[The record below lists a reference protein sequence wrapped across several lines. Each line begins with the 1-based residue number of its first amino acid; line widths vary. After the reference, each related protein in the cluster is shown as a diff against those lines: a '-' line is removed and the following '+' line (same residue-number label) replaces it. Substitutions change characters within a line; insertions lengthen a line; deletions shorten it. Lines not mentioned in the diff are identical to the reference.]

1 MHVHMNGKNVGIQ
14 GKGVLLKKIIIK
26 PLPMEGG
33 SILEKNR
40 IVGIMSNAV
49 GVPPSDA
56 MASIGAGL
64 DFSKHVRR
72 ESRSVQKKK
81 RGGDDNIKFVF

>member
-1 MHVHMNGKNVGIQ
+1 MHVHMIGKNVGIQ
-14 GKGVLLKKIIIK
+14 GNGVLLKKIIIK

-33 SILEKNR
+33 MLEKNR

-49 GVPPSDA
+49 GAPPSDA

-72 ESRSVQKKK
+72 ESRSVQKK

>member
-33 SILEKNR
+33 GILEKNR

-49 GVPPSDA
+49 GADPSDA

-72 ESRSVQKKK
+72 ESRSVQKK

>member
-1 MHVHMNGKNVGIQ
+1 MHVHLNGRNVGIQ

-49 GVPPSDA
+49 GAPPSDA

-72 ESRSVQKKK
+72 ESRSVQKK